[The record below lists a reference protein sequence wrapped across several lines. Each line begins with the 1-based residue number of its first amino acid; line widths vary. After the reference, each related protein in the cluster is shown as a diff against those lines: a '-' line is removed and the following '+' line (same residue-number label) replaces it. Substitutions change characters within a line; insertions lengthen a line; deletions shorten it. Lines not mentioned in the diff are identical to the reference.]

1 MSNGMSLTAIF
12 FFVAIVGLTL
22 VITWWA
28 SKRTSSAS
36 DFYTAG
42 GGLTGWQNG
51 LAIAGDYLSAASFLG
66 IAGAVALFGFDG
78 FFFSIGY
85 LVAYLVVL
93 YIVAEPLRNLGKF
106 TLADM
111 ITARFDNAKVRGTAA
126 LSTITIVLFYMIAQL
141 VGAGALI
148 QLLLGIDYWIA
159 VLIVGFMM
167 TTYVLFGGMTA
178 TSWVQIIKACLLMLG
193 TVIISFLVLKEF
205 GFSIS
210 TMFKEMTTVTDSGA
224 AYLNPGLKYTNGLD
238 TISMLIALVLGTA
251 GLPHILMR
259 FFTVKDAKTAR
270 SSVIWAT
277 WIVGIF
283 YVLTI
288 FLGFGAAA
296 FVGKE
301 DIIAANAAGNMAAPL
316 LAEALGG
323 DILFSFVCAV
333 AFATILAVVAGLVL
347 SGASALSHDIYG
359 QIIKKGKITEKEQ
372 VLAARIGSITI
383 AVISILLALGA
394 QTLNVAFL
402 VSLAFCI
409 AGSANLPVIIYTI
422 YWKRFNTAGAVTAM
436 LTGLISALV
445 LVAMS
450 PNVWNPVEGK
460 AIFVGDPLIMLTNPA
475 LISVPLGFLG
485 GFIGTLLSKETDDA
499 KYREVD
505 VKANTG
511 ISVQDVSLQLLS
523 TQFIGNALIQQ
534 VLLLRC

>member
-1 MSNGMSLTAIF
+1 
-12 FFVAIVGLTL
+12 
-22 VITWWA
+22 
-28 SKRTSSAS
+28 
-36 DFYTAG
+36 
-42 GGLTGWQNG
+42 
-51 LAIAGDYLSAASFLG
+51 
-66 IAGAVALFGFDG
+66 
-78 FFFSIGY
+78 
-85 LVAYLVVL
+85 
-93 YIVAEPLRNLGKF
+93 
-106 TLADM
+106 
-111 ITARFDNAKVRGTAA
+111 
-126 LSTITIVLFYMIAQL
+126 
-141 VGAGALI
+141 
-148 QLLLGIDYWIA
+148 
-159 VLIVGFMM
+159 
-167 TTYVLFGGMTA
+167 
-178 TSWVQIIKACLLMLG
+178 
-193 TVIISFLVLKEF
+193 VIISFLVLKEF
-205 GFSIS
+205 GFSLA
-210 TMFKEMTTVTDSGA
+210 TMFKDMSTATESGA

-301 DIIAANAAGNMAAPL
+301 NIIAANAAGNMAAPL

-359 QIIKKGKITEKEQ
+359 QIIKKGKVTEKEQ
-372 VLAARIGSITI
+372 VLAARIGSILI
-383 AVISILLALGA
+383 AVVSILLALGA

-436 LTGLISALV
+436 LTGLISALI
-445 LVAMS
+445 LVAVS
-450 PNVWNPVEGK
+450 PNIWNPVEGK
-460 AIFVGDPLIMLTNPA
+460 AIFVGEPLIMLTNPA

-511 ISVQDVSLQLLS
+511 ISVQDVSH
-523 TQFIGNALIQQ
+523 
-534 VLLLRC
+534 

>member
-1 MSNGMSLTAIF
+1 MSITAILM
-12 FFVAIVGLTL
+12 FVAIVGLTL

-28 SKRTSSAS
+28 SRRTSSAS

-42 GGLTGWQNG
+42 GGLKGWQNG
-51 LAIAGDYLSAASFLG
+51 LAISGDYLSAASFLG
-66 IAGAVALFGFDG
+66 IAGSIALAGFDG
-78 FFFSIGY
+78 FFFSLGY

-111 ITARFDNAKVRGTAA
+111 ISARFDAKKVRGTAA
-126 LSTITIVLFYMIAQL
+126 LSSIVIVLFYMIAQL

-159 VLIVGFMM
+159 VLLVGFMM
-167 TTYVLFGGMTA
+167 TVYVLFGGMTA

-193 TVIISFLVLKEF
+193 TVIISFLVLAKF
-205 GFSIS
+205 DFNIL
-210 TMFKEMTTVTDSGA
+210 TMFSEMTTKTEAGA
-224 AYLNPGLKYTNGLD
+224 AYLNPGLKYTNGID

-259 FFTVKDAKTAR
+259 FFTVKDAQTAR

-301 DIIAANAAGNMAAPL
+301 EIVAANAAGNMAAPL
-316 LAEALGG
+316 LAQALGG

-359 QIIKKGKITEKEQ
+359 QIIKKGKVSEKEQ
-372 VLAARIGSITI
+372 VVAARVGSII
-383 AVISILLALGA
+383 ISVVSIILALGA
-394 QTLNVAFL
+394 QSLNVAFL

-409 AGSANLPVIIYTI
+409 AASANLPVIIYTI
-422 YWKRFNTAGAVTAM
+422 YWKRFNTNGAVVGM
-436 LTGLISALV
+436 LTGLISALI
-445 LVAMS
+445 LVAVS
-450 PNVWNPVEGK
+450 PNVWNPVEGA
-460 AIFVGDPLIMLTNPA
+460 AIFVGEALFPLGNPA
-475 LISVPLGFLG
+475 IVSVPLGFLG
-485 GFIGTLLSKETDDA
+485 GWIGTLLSKETNEA

-505 VKANTG
+505 VKAQTG
-511 ISVQDVSLQLLS
+511 ISVQDVSH
-523 TQFIGNALIQQ
+523 
-534 VLLLRC
+534 

>member
-1 MSNGMSLTAIF
+1 MSVTAVVMF
-12 FFVAIVGLTL
+12 LAIVGLTL
-22 VITWWA
+22 AITWWA
-28 SKRTSSAS
+28 SRRTSTAS

-42 GGLTGWQNG
+42 GGLKGWQNG
-51 LAIAGDYLSAASFLG
+51 LAISGDYLSAASFLG
-66 IAGAVALFGFDG
+66 IAGSIALTGFDG
-78 FFFSIGY
+78 FFFSLGY

-111 ITARFDNAKVRGTAA
+111 ISARFDAKKVRGTAA
-126 LSTITIVLFYMIAQL
+126 LSSIVIVLFYMIAQL

-148 QLLLGIDYWIA
+148 QLLLGIDYWMA
-159 VLIVGFMM
+159 VLLVGFMM
-167 TTYVLFGGMTA
+167 TIYVLFGGMTA

-193 TVIISFLVLKEF
+193 TVIISFLVLAKF
-205 GFSIS
+205 DFNIL
-210 TMFKEMTTVTDSGA
+210 TMFSEMTTATDAGQ
-224 AYLNPGLKYTNGLD
+224 AYLNPGLKYTNGID
-238 TISMLIALVLGTA
+238 TISMLVALVLGTA

-259 FFTVKDAKTAR
+259 FFTVKDAQTAR

-301 DIIAANAAGNMAAPL
+301 TIVEANAAGNMAAPL
-316 LAEALGG
+316 LAQALGG

-359 QIIKKGKITEKEQ
+359 QIIKKDKVTEKEQ
-372 VLAARIGSITI
+372 VVAARVGSII
-383 AVISILLALGA
+383 ISVISIVLALGA

-409 AGSANLPVIIYTI
+409 AASANLPVIIYTI

-445 LVAMS
+445 LVAVS
-450 PNVWNPVEGK
+450 PNVWNPEAGK
-460 AIFVGDPLIMLTNPA
+460 AIFVGDPLIFLTNPA
-475 LISVPLGFLG
+475 IVSVPLGFLG
-485 GFIGTLLSKETDDA
+485 GWIGTLLSKETDEA

-505 VKANTG
+505 VKAQTG
-511 ISVQDVSLQLLS
+511 ISVQDVSH
-523 TQFIGNALIQQ
+523 
-534 VLLLRC
+534 

>member
-1 MSNGMSLTAIF
+1 MSNGMSFTAIF

-333 AFATILAVVAGLVL
+333 AFATILAVVARLVL

-383 AVISILLALGA
+383 AVVSILLALGA

-511 ISVQDVSLQLLS
+511 ISVQDVSH
-523 TQFIGNALIQQ
+523 
-534 VLLLRC
+534 

>member
-1 MSNGMSLTAIF
+1 
-12 FFVAIVGLTL
+12 
-22 VITWWA
+22 
-28 SKRTSSAS
+28 
-36 DFYTAG
+36 
-42 GGLTGWQNG
+42 
-51 LAIAGDYLSAASFLG
+51 
-66 IAGAVALFGFDG
+66 
-78 FFFSIGY
+78 
-85 LVAYLVVL
+85 
-93 YIVAEPLRNLGKF
+93 
-106 TLADM
+106 
-111 ITARFDNAKVRGTAA
+111 
-126 LSTITIVLFYMIAQL
+126 
-141 VGAGALI
+141 
-148 QLLLGIDYWIA
+148 
-159 VLIVGFMM
+159 
-167 TTYVLFGGMTA
+167 
-178 TSWVQIIKACLLMLG
+178 
-193 TVIISFLVLKEF
+193 
-205 GFSIS
+205 
-210 TMFKEMTTVTDSGA
+210 
-224 AYLNPGLKYTNGLD
+224 
-238 TISMLIALVLGTA
+238 MLIALVLGTA

-511 ISVQDVSLQLLS
+511 ISVQDVSH
-523 TQFIGNALIQQ
+523 
-534 VLLLRC
+534 